1 MGRLKGITVT
11 LLQKQEIGKDPF
23 GAPIYDWV
31 EDQVD
36 NVLVSP
42 TRSQ

>member
-23 GAPIYDWV
+23 GAPIYYWV